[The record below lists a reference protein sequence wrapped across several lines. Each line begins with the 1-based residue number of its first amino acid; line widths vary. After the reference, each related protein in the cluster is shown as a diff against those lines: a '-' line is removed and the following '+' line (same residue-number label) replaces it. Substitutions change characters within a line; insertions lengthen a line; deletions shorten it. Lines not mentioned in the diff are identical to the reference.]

1 MVGVGA
7 PPHQSPHPGDQHQ
20 ALSDAELDELLTGF
34 GAVISGLSTRAGISW
49 AQKAQRHFAGIE
61 LELTARLKESGASDH
76 DIRRTS
82 SAGGTR
88 TKASANRAKK
98 RASTVNANPDL
109 AEDVKN
115 GELPEES
122 LDALAE
128 ASEKTG
134 GDAANDTELVEDL
147 KNTPPDQAKKT
158 VTRWMER
165 RDDPNNTQTR
175 HDRQRNNRQVKT
187 GHDDATGCETITLIG
202 DTESIT
208 EIRKNARALARKLY
222 AADGGRDIDP
232 LNHPRTFNQRLYDA
246 YHQLIVNGDSGPT
259 SVRSMIHI
267 TLTVDDTAETGI
279 RAAMVDGDGYL
290 PQSVLDRY
298 LCNSILALTL
308 FNRKG
313 ETLWHGQTKR
323 NATPAQY
330 AALIARDRG
339 CVLCGASPEFC
350 QAHHVIPYNSAKRG
364 PTDIDN
370 LALVCEHGCHSR
382 LHDQRLTLYYTTGP
396 PRPDDGGRPSMTW
409 HTRPATDNE
418 IASQRHGSQKDR
430 SRHNKRR
437 SKRPNRDRSVQSS
450 NPAQGA
456 PGI

>member
-1 MVGVGA
+1 MVTGTSV
-7 PPHQSPHPGDQHQ
+7 HDI
-20 ALSDAELDELLTGF
+20 DAAKQQLIDLVATLP
-34 GAVISGLSTRAGISW
+34 TRHAIAY
-49 AQKAQRHFAGIE
+49 AQQVQREFAGIE

-88 TKASANRAKK
+88 TKASTNRAKK
-98 RASTVNANPDL
+98 RAATVAANPDL

-115 GELPEES
+115 GDLPEES

-158 VTRWMER
+158 VTRWLER

-208 EIRKNARALARKLY
+208 EIRKHARALARKLY

-246 YHQLIVNGDSGPT
+246 YHQLIVGGDNGGPT

-308 FNRKG
+308 FNQKG

-370 LALVCEHGCHSR
+370 LALVCEHGCHSQ

-396 PRPDDGGRPSMTW
+396 PDPDDVGLPLRGKPLPSSQANSPTRPSMTW
-409 HTRPATDNE
+409 HTRPATDDE
-418 IASQRHGSQKDR
+418 IASQRPTPTFDR
-430 SRHNKRR
+430 QH
-437 SKRPNRDRSVQSS
+437 PNVRDYASPTR
-450 NPAQGA
+450 
-456 PGI
+456 

>member
-1 MVGVGA
+1 MVTGTSV
-7 PPHQSPHPGDQHQ
+7 HDI
-20 ALSDAELDELLTGF
+20 DAAKQQLIDLVATLP
-34 GAVISGLSTRAGISW
+34 TRHAIAY
-49 AQKAQRHFAGIE
+49 AQQVQREFAGIE

-88 TKASANRAKK
+88 TKASTNRAKK
-98 RASTVNANPDL
+98 RAATVAVNPNL

-115 GELPEES
+115 GDLPEES

-208 EIRKNARALARKLY
+208 EIRKHARALARKLY

-246 YHQLIVNGDSGPT
+246 YHQLIVGGDNGGPT

-298 LCNSILALTL
+298 LCNSILALTV
-308 FNRKG
+308 FNQQG
-313 ETLWHGQTKR
+313 HTLWHGQTKR
-323 NATPAQY
+323 NATPAQF

-418 IASQRHGSQKDR
+418 IAAAGFRNPVQPSARKPKHDPR
-430 SRHNKRR
+430 PRR
-437 SKRPNRDRSVQSS
+437 FAHQN
-450 NPAQGA
+450 A
-456 PGI
+456 

>member
-7 PPHQSPHPGDQHQ
+7 PPHHGTPTGDQQQ

-34 GAVISGLSTRAGISW
+34 GAVISGLLTRAGIAW

-61 LELTARLKESGASDH
+61 LELTAQLKKSGASDH
-76 DIRRTS
+76 DIRNTS
-82 SAGGTR
+82 TAGGTR

-98 RASTVNANPDL
+98 RAATVTANPDL

-115 GELPEES
+115 GDLPEES

-134 GDAANDTELVEDL
+134 GDAANDEELLEDL

-165 RDDPNNTQTR
+165 RDDPNNTQSR

-187 GHDDATGCETITLIG
+187 GRDDATGCETITLVG
-202 DTESIT
+202 DTESIA
-208 EIRKNARALARKLY
+208 EMRKKARALAHKLY

-246 YHQLIVNGDSGPT
+246 YHQLIVNGDNGPT

-267 TLTVDDTAETGI
+267 TVTVDDTAETGI

-298 LCNSILALTL
+298 LCNSILALTV
-308 FNRKG
+308 FNQQG
-313 ETLWHGQTKR
+313 NTLWHGQTKR
-323 NATPAQY
+323 NATPAQF
-330 AALIARDRG
+330 AALIARDQG

-370 LALVCEHGCHSR
+370 LALVCEHGCHQR

-396 PRPDDGGRPSMTW
+396 PDPDDAGRPSMTW
-409 HTRPATDNE
+409 HTRPATEDE
-418 IASQRHGSQKDR
+418 IASQRPTSPRAPG
-430 SRHNKRR
+430 RHNQN
-437 SKRPNRDRSVQSS
+437 RPNRQNRSRSVQSAT
-450 NPAQGA
+450 PTQGA
-456 PGI
+456 LGI